1 MNDVSDEASES
12 GLSQRSVEIG
22 VAITISILA
31 MIGMI
36 GALRVGTGWSSE
48 GPLAGFFPFYIC
60 IAILI
65 SSAVNMTQIL
75 RTKNDGAVFASWD
88 KINKVL
94 QVLIPTAIY
103 VGIIPYSGIYVASAR
118 VVGGFMKVLGLY
130 SWAAS
135 CALGI
140 AVPLFTFAA
149 FEKWFLVPL
158 PKGPLEHLL
167 GY

>member
-1 MNDVSDEASES
+1 MNEAADESPEA

-22 VAITISILA
+22 VAVTMAILA
-31 MIGMI
+31 VIGII
-36 GALRVGTGWSSE
+36 GALRVGTGWSAE

-65 SSAVNMTQIL
+65 SCAVNLTHVL
-75 RTKNDGAVFASWD
+75 RTENDSAVFASWD

-103 VGIIPYSGIYVASAR
+103 VGIIPHSGIYVASALL
-118 VVGGFMKVLGLY
+118 VASFMKVLGLY
-130 SWAAS
+130 SWAS
-135 CALGI
+135 SVALGI
-140 AVPLFTFAA
+140 TVALFTFVA